1 MYKNVGLALFFVLFF
16 FSCQRTESKRE
27 YPGKEPVNTNFL
39 GDFCIIY
46 GFQDASVP
54 PDDHRSYTIY
64 LTNKNYRFVVD
75 SYGEI
80 IKDTTFVLTNQKEK
94 VKKMQKAFKSC
105 KIKNKEQNKGDIG
118 CTGGNGEFIKMISDG
133 EVVFYG
139 SNYYCG
145 GKTIGN
151 LTGEIKVFL
160 NALKKGVESGVF
172 KHK

>member
-1 MYKNVGLALFFVLFF
+1 MYKKIVGGLFFVLFI

-27 YPGKEPVNTNFL
+27 YPGKEPLNTKFL
-39 GDFCIIY
+39 DDFCIIY

-94 VKKMQKAFKSC
+94 VKNMQKAFKSC
-105 KIKNKEQNKGDIG
+105 KIKNKEHQEGDIG

-133 EVVFYG
+133 EIVFYG

-145 GKTIGN
+145 GKTTGN
-151 LTGEIKVFL
+151 LSGETKAFL
-160 NALKKGVESGVF
+160 NKLKNEVDPKVLEYR
-172 KHK
+172 